1 MPAEIDMIPHYS
13 SSVGERMPSLGRAQL
28 QNSLSQISDCNI
40 FFKGLSLIFGWA
52 AYLPLSDQ
60 TIKNIGSSRSVTK
73 LCSSTF
79 SIPKM
84 INQGISLCA
93 DVKELVCCVRI
104 NRECPNSGV
113 DISKAVSDVFF
124 STVEMVNKTAKVVC
138 CLDKTK
144 IIDLAMLAEGIPAQ
158 LEKVCFVANFI
169 IVSHRFVSTANQ
181 YYLLSCSI
189 AELPESFRQEE
200 EGRKRKLMVKMASNA
215 FKIFTSVIVGVSIFF
230 PMVVSP
236 VAAMGLSTVSF
247 LFTLSGALNRYKQSE
262 DSHDRGMR
270 SQPIY
275 YLNA

>member
-13 SSVGERMPSLGRAQL
+13 SSIGERMPAVGKNQL

-40 FFKGLSLIFGWA
+40 FFKGLSLVFGWA

-84 INQGISLCA
+84 INQGISLHA

-104 NRECPNSGV
+104 SRECPNSGV

-124 STVEMVNKTAKVVC
+124 STVEMINKTAKVVC

-144 IIDLAMLAEGIPAQ
+144 IIDLAMLAEGIPEQ
-158 LEKVCFVANFI
+158 LEKVCFAANI
-169 IVSHRFVSTANQ
+169 IIFSHRFVSTANQ
-181 YYLLSCSI
+181 YYLLSCRT
-189 AELPESFRQEE
+189 AEQPESMRQEE
-200 EGRKRKLMVKMASNA
+200 GHKRKLMVKMASNA

-230 PMVVSP
+230 PVVVSP
-236 VAAMGLSTVSF
+236 VVAMGLSTASF
-247 LFTLSGALNRYKQSE
+247 LFTLGGALNRFKQNE
-262 DSHDRGMR
+262 DAHQRVIR